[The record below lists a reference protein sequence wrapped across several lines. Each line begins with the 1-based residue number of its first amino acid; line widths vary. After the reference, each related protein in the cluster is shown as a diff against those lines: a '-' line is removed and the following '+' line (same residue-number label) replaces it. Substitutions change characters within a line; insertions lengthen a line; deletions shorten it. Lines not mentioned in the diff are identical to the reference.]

1 MNESRKSPRWM
12 TAVLYLAA
20 AYNLAWSGWMG
31 LFPADSL
38 RVAWGVS
45 TDDPITLRLWQGV
58 GGLVGVFGVGYALAA
73 RDPVEHWLVV
83 LVGLL
88 SKVLAVLGAIQ
99 ALGTGSDNGRLLLL
113 ALPNDALWLVP
124 FALIVVHAR
133 RAGRDPAPS

>member
-1 MNESRKSPRWM
+1 MVPPSYPNSNRRATPFSKP
-12 TAVLYLAA
+12 LYL
-20 AYNLAWSGWMG
+20 
-31 LFPADSL
+31 
-38 RVAWGVS
+38 
-45 TDDPITLRLWQGV
+45 
-58 GGLVGVFGVGYALAA
+58 LAA

-113 ALPNDALWLVP
+113 ALPNDAVWLVP
-124 FALIVVHAR
+124 FALIVGHAR